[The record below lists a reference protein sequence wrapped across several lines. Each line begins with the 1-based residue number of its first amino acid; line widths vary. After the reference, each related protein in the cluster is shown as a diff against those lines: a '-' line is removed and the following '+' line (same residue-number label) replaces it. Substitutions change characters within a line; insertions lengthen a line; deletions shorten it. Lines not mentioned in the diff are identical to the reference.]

1 MKIYT
6 RVVKKDKEN
15 FTILFDAEEKQW
27 IRVTTC
33 CKAYVSIHADDGE
46 CYCKKCFKTV
56 SPSIL
61 CEPEFY

>member
-1 MKIYT
+1 MKI
-6 RVVKKDKEN
+6 KKDKYN
-15 FTILFDAEEKQW
+15 FSVVFDAEEKQW

-56 SPSIL
+56 SPHIL